1 MLFISRRFPSQKASN
16 SIFGEDLI
24 YGVADSDDGVE
35 DRCDAETIINLIS
48 GYGIKIEGVDFRT
61 NGGRRFDIS
70 RSDIRVVQCD
80 RWAKAESAKL
90 KMLHGVEVIT
100 FKDQITNISCNI
112 SRDVSVRLSKYGS
125 SCAGYVFYDSDI
137 KGPGRLT
144 IVLDN
149 DIKLSKYTLW
159 WLDNVNVLVDVT
171 EVTDE
176 EKLKRLYFNFMG
188 NQFWD
193 GTLFDYFKH
202 IVDEPSRKE
211 LYIARGLVEG
221 RLDKEC
227 GGADE
232 LIQDTA
238 LVERRLVEQYW
249 GRFSAVC
256 ETFPSCKNTYNDRV
270 AANGGKLVASD
281 LNKLIDMKL
290 RGYEFYE
297 IGMREPDRIIRIMR
311 CGNGFDITGFK
322 WFVNFLGMFN
332 TDSRRVDMF
341 GKFVSDIIDW
351 YINTD

>member
-1 MLFISRRFPSQKASN
+1 MLFISRRFPNQKASK
-16 SIFGEDLI
+16 SIFGEDLL
-24 YGVADSDDGVE
+24 YGVVDSDDGVE
-35 DRCDAETIINLIS
+35 DRCDAGTLVNLIS
-48 GYGIKIEGVDFRT
+48 DYGIKIEGVNFRT
-61 NGGRRFDIS
+61 SGGMQPVID
-70 RSDIRVVQCD
+70 RSAIHVVQCD
-80 RWAKAESAKL
+80 RWVKAEAVKL

-125 SCAGYVFYDSDI
+125 SCANYVFYDSDI
-137 KGPGRLT
+137 KGQGRLT
-144 IVLDN
+144 VVLDN
-149 DIKLSKYTLW
+149 NIKLSKYTLW

-176 EKLKRLYFNFMG
+176 EKLKRIYFNFLSHH
-188 NQFWD
+188 QFWEV
-193 GTLFDYFKH
+193 TLFDYFKH
-202 IVDEPSRKE
+202 IIDEPSRKE
-211 LYIARGLVEG
+211 FYIARGLVEG

-238 LVERRLVEQYW
+238 LVEQRLVEQYW

-256 ETFPSCKNTYNDRV
+256 KTFPSCKNDKV
-270 AANGGKLVASD
+270 VANGDKLVASD

-297 IGMREPDRIIRIMR
+297 IGMRELDRIMRIMR
-311 CGNGFDITGFK
+311 CGDGFDITGFK
-322 WFVNFLGMFN
+322 WFVDFLGMFN
-332 TDSRRVDMF
+332 TDSRRVAMF
-341 GKFVSDIIDW
+341 GKFVQDVIDW